1 MPIDNNFYKKLKQLC
16 DERGVKPTPVVKSL
30 GISATNLK
38 RWENGATVNSDILN
52 KIADY
57 FQVPVDFFFDAENDE
72 ETFDPIENETS
83 FKDVFNVAK
92 AHSDYIV
99 SFLFR
104 KTVYDHDLNKIADY
118 IGCKKEYLILNQS
131 IINKNDIRS
140 DVHTPVFLIS
150 EILSCIPLSKEYRF
164 LQVRISRIITRN
176 LEKQEID
183 DDILKKKV
191 GLVHKKIDR
200 LNDKT
205 ISDEKKKGLNYSDVI
220 NIARKLN
227 VSFEYMLTGKGEVG
241 YSAENEVFY
250 L

>member
-104 KTVYDHDLNKIADY
+104 KTVYDHDLNTVVEATD
-118 IGCKKEYLILNQS
+118 ILNP
-131 IINKNDIRS
+131 IIDKAG
-140 DVHTPVFLIS
+140 VLP
-150 EILSCIPLSKEYRF
+150 
-164 LQVRISRIITRN
+164 
-176 LEKQEID
+176 
-183 DDILKKKV
+183 DDI
-191 GLVHKKIDR
+191 
-200 LNDKT
+200 
-205 ISDEKKKGLNYSDVI
+205 DVLDI
-220 NIARKLN
+220 YAK
-227 VSFEYMLTGKGEVG
+227 EKGEK
-241 YSAENEVFY
+241 
-250 L
+250 